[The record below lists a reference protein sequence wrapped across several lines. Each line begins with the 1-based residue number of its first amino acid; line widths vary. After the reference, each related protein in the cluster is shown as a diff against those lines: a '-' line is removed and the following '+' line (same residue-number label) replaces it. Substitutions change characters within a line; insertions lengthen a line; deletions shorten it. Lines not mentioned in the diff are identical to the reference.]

1 MISARTSVKSNDS
14 TSERAAWGLSIVVPA
29 HNEATV
35 IAACL
40 DALLAAQT
48 DVPVQVIVVANGC
61 RDETADIAREYTDK
75 FTDKGWR
82 LDVLDLPQGG
92 KPNALNQGDDAAL
105 FANRIYLDA
114 DVTVQP
120 DMLRDLATV
129 LNAPEPRYASGTLNI
144 VAPDNFFS
152 RAYARIWRKVPFMAQ
167 GVPGCGLF
175 AVNAAGRER
184 WAEFPEIISDD
195 TYVRLQF
202 DASERVAVPAGYD
215 WPVVAGLGN
224 LIKVRARQDRGVT
237 EVRAKFP
244 DLVANEDTPAI
255 SRTQKLKMALSDPIG
270 FLVYSGVALAVR
282 LRPNTHSDWSRGR

>member
-82 LDVLDLPQGG
+82 LNVLDLPQGG

-129 LNAPEPRYASGTLNI
+129 LNVPEPRYASGTLNI

-224 LIKVRARQDRGVT
+224 LIKVRARQDRGVA

-244 DLVANEDTPAI
+244 DLVKNEDTPAM

-270 FLVYSGVALAVR
+270 FLVYSGVAVAVR